1 MNDVPPQ
8 TGNAS
13 SGASHRRRTIVSL
26 SISLATM
33 ATAFVLFTAA
43 DGDPPTAD
51 VIEGGSVLTGLSVPV
66 TAGRGYDGRAI
77 QVPRPGRPAVVTFL
91 FADCFD
97 VCPLAAEQIRLALDR
112 VGPAAA
118 RQVDVVAVSVD
129 PAGDTGPAVRAFL
142 RRHRLEGRMDY
153 VIGTEQQ
160 LRPLWSAWR
169 IAAQPDG
176 ESRSLHSARI
186 VLVDR
191 DGRQAESFP
200 AGVPVPVSELT
211 RGLTRVLER

>member
-1 MNDVPPQ
+1 MNDASSDN
-8 TGNAS
+8 GNTR
-13 SGASHRRRTIVSL
+13 SGASLRRRTIVSL
-26 SISLATM
+26 SISLAVM
-33 ATAFVLFTAA
+33 ATAFVLFTIT
-43 DGDPPTAD
+43 DRDPRTAD
-51 VIEGGSVLTGLSVPV
+51 VADAGSVLTGVPVPV
-66 TAGRGYDGRAI
+66 TAGRGYDGQPI
-77 QVPRPGRPAVVTFL
+77 QVPRPGRPALVTFL
-91 FADCFD
+91 FADCAD

-153 VIGTEQQ
+153 IIGTKEQ

-191 DGRQAESFP
+191 DGRQAESGP

-211 RGLTRVLER
+211 RGLEQVLGG